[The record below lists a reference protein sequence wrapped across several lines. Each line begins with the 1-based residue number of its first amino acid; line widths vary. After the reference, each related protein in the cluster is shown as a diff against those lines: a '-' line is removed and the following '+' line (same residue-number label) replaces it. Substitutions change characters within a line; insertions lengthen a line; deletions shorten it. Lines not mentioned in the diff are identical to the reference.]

1 MNKKITM
8 KDVAE
13 DSGLSISTV
22 SRAITGNG
30 KISKENQ
37 KIVFESARRLNYPL
51 ALISTPAE
59 LRDELNIALVT
70 RHYSGEFFAMLIAG
84 FDVASEGTPFNMNM
98 VSVSH
103 NENSPA
109 EILMALK
116 KRQFDGAVIF
126 LPDFRASDYYKL
138 LEVLPADFP
147 LVSIAP
153 LANSVIDT
161 VTFDNYRGGYLI
173 ARHFEEQ
180 GYKKLGLIQGPV
192 TRSEAML
199 RKNGFIDY
207 VNASDQLELVWD
219 FSGDYSV
226 EMGKKAYCHYSETE
240 DKPEA
245 IFCSNDDTAIG
256 FMHSAIRDGVI
267 IPNDVALAGYDDL
280 RICELYTPSIT
291 SVHTSYELLGKKAF
305 EIILDRIKNNNN
317 TTHTGYM
324 SLVPVSLTV
333 RESTTELARTFQNH
347 YRTVAI

>member
-8 KDVAE
+8 KDVA
-13 DSGLSISTV
+13 DDAGLSISTV
-22 SRAITGNG
+22 SRALTGNG

-37 KIVFESARRLNYPL
+37 RIVFESARRLNYPL
-51 ALISTPAE
+51 AMVSTPAE

-84 FDVASEGTPFNMNM
+84 FDAASEGTPINMNM

-103 NENSPA
+103 TDRSAA
-109 EILMALK
+109 ELLRNLK
-116 KRQFDGAVIF
+116 NRQFDGAIIF
-126 LPDFRASDYYKL
+126 LPDLRATDYMKL
-138 LEVLPADFP
+138 LECLPSDFP

-161 VTFDNYRGGYLI
+161 VTFDNYRGGYLV

-180 GYKKLGLIQGPV
+180 GYTKLGLIQGPV
-192 TRSEAML
+192 NRSEAML

-207 VNASDQLELVWD
+207 VNASEHMELVWD

-226 EMGKKAYCHYSETE
+226 AMGKQAYKYYSEAHT
-240 DKPEA
+240 KPQA

-256 FMHSAIRDGVI
+256 FMHNAIRDGVH
-267 IPNDVALAGYDDL
+267 IPNDVALAGFDDL
-280 RICELYTPSIT
+280 RTCELYTPSLT

-305 EIILDRIKNNNN
+305 EIILDRIKNGNK
-317 TTHTGYM
+317 TAHSGFM

-333 RESTTELARTFQNH
+333 RESSTELTGLFENH
-347 YRTVAI
+347 YKAVPA